1 MLRLPARKPVPEG
14 YLFSSEALMALMV
27 PLIIEQFLAAAV
39 GMADTMMVSRAGEAA
54 ISGVSLVDMI
64 NKLIFQL
71 LAALATGGAVVT
83 SQFLGAKARHKA
95 SDSAGQLV
103 LLSAV
108 AGAAIM
114 LFALVFSRPMMRLF
128 FGQITDD
135 VMDAGLLYQRIVALS
150 YPFLALYN
158 AGAALF
164 RSMGNSKVSMQV
176 SVIINVLNVIG
187 NAVCVFGLGMGVAGV
202 AIPSLVS
209 YILGAALMI
218 WLLRSPDMPL
228 PVAFTV
234 RLRRDMAG
242 SILRIGVP
250 SAMENSVFQLGRIVV
265 VSMISLF
272 GTVQIAA
279 NAVANNLDG
288 LAIIPGQA
296 YELAMI
302 AVVGRC
308 IGARDIPQA
317 RYYTRRMMKGSYLS
331 VGGVSLAMLAGLP
344 LLLGLYEISD
354 ATWQLSWLLVVIH
367 LTMGIL
373 IWPASFVLPC
383 ALRAA
388 NDVKFPMWVS
398 ILSMAIW
405 RLGFSY
411 LLAVRLGWGAVGVW
425 IAMVVDWICRTIC
438 FVGRWASG
446 RWEHFY
452 KDDTEK
458 ETVCD

>member
-27 PLIIEQFLAAAV
+27 PLVIEQFLAAAV

-103 LLSAV
+103 LLSAL
-108 AGAAIM
+108 AGIAIM
-114 LFALVFSRPMMRLF
+114 LFTLVLSRPLMRLF

-135 VMDAGLLYQRIVALS
+135 VMDAGLLYLRIVALS

-218 WLLRSPDMPL
+218 WLLHSPDMPL
-228 PVAFTV
+228 PVAFTA
-234 RLRRDMAG
+234 RLRGDMAG

-438 FVGRWASG
+438 FAGRWASG

-452 KDDTEK
+452 KDDKEK

>member
-135 VMDAGLLYQRIVALS
+135 VMDAGLLYLRIVALS

-176 SVIINVLNVIG
+176 SAIINVLNVIG

-458 ETVCD
+458 ETLCD

>member
-1 MLRLPARKPVPEG
+1 MTHCRKYTPDIG
-14 YLFSSEALMALMV
+14 
-27 PLIIEQFLAAAV
+27 
-39 GMADTMMVSRAGEAA
+39 SRHRR
-54 ISGVSLVDMI
+54 
-64 NKLIFQL
+64 Q
-71 LAALATGGAVVT
+71 
-83 SQFLGAKARHKA
+83 RHKA

-103 LLSAV
+103 LLSAL
-108 AGAAIM
+108 AGTGIM
-114 LFALVFSRPMMRLF
+114 LFTLALAHPMMRLF

-135 VMDAGLLYQRIVALS
+135 VMAAGLLYLRIVALS

-176 SVIINVLNVIG
+176 SVLVNVLNVIG
-187 NAVCVFGLGMGVAGV
+187 NAICVFGLGMGVAGV
-202 AIPSLVS
+202 AIPSLIS
-209 YILGAALMI
+209 YIVGAALML

-228 PVAFTV
+228 PVGFTI
-234 RLRRDMAG
+234 RLQGDMAR
-242 SILRIGVP
+242 SILGIGIP

-265 VSMISLF
+265 VSMISLS

-308 IGARDIPQA
+308 IGARDMRQA
-317 RYYTRRMMKGSYLS
+317 RYYTGRLMKGSYLS
-331 VGGVSLAMLAGLP
+331 LAAVSLVMLAGLP

-354 ATWQLSWLLVVIH
+354 ATWQLAWLLVVIH
-367 LTMGIL
+367 LTVGML

-411 LLAVRLGWGAVGVW
+411 LLAVRMEWGAVGVW
-425 IAMVVDWICRTIC
+425 IAMVVDWVCRTIC
-438 FVGRWASG
+438 FAGRWKSG

-452 KDDTEK
+452 KEK
-458 ETVCD
+458 ETV

>member
-1 MLRLPARKPVPEG
+1 MLHLPARKPVPEG
-14 YLFSSEALMALMV
+14 YLFSNEALMALMV
-27 PLIIEQFLAAAV
+27 PLVIEQFLAAAV

-83 SQFLGAKARHKA
+83 SQFLGARARHKA

-103 LLSAV
+103 LLSAL
-108 AGAAIM
+108 AGTGIM
-114 LFALVFSRPMMRLF
+114 LFTLALAHPMMRLF

-135 VMDAGLLYQRIVALS
+135 VMAAGLLYLRIVALS

-176 SVIINVLNVIG
+176 SVLVNVLNVIG
-187 NAVCVFGLGMGVAGV
+187 NAICVFGLGMGVAGV
-202 AIPSLVS
+202 AIPSLIS
-209 YILGAALMI
+209 YIVGAALML

-228 PVAFTV
+228 PVAFTA
-234 RLRRDMAG
+234 RLRGDMAR
-242 SILRIGVP
+242 SILGIGIP

-265 VSMISLF
+265 ISMISLF

-308 IGARDIPQA
+308 IGARDMRQA
-317 RYYTRRMMKGSYLS
+317 RYYTGRLMKGSYLS
-331 VGGVSLAMLAGLP
+331 LAAVSLVMLAGLP

-354 ATWQLSWLLVVIH
+354 ATWQLAWLLVVIH
-367 LTMGIL
+367 LTVGML

-398 ILSMAIW
+398 ILSMVIW

-411 LLAVRLGWGAVGVW
+411 LLAVRMEWGAVGVW
-425 IAMVVDWICRTIC
+425 IAMVVDWVCRTIC
-438 FVGRWASG
+438 FVGRWKSG

-452 KDDTEK
+452 KEK
-458 ETVCD
+458 ETV

>member
-1 MLRLPARKPVPEG
+1 MLLMGKRKPVPEG
-14 YLFSSEALMALMV
+14 YLFSNEALMALMV
-27 PLIIEQFLAAAV
+27 PLVIEQFLAAAV

-83 SQFLGAKARHKA
+83 SQFLGARARHKA

-103 LLSAV
+103 LLSAL
-108 AGAAIM
+108 AGTGIM
-114 LFALVFSRPMMRLF
+114 LFALVLSRPMLRLF

-135 VMDAGLLYQRIVALS
+135 VMAAGLLYLRIVALS

-176 SVIINVLNVIG
+176 SVLVNVLNVIG
-187 NAVCVFGLGMGVAGV
+187 NAICVFGLGMGVAGV
-202 AIPSLVS
+202 AIPSLIS
-209 YILGAALMI
+209 YIVGAALML

-228 PVAFTV
+228 PVAFTA
-234 RLRRDMAG
+234 RLRGDMAR
-242 SILRIGVP
+242 SILGIGIP

-265 VSMISLF
+265 VSMISLS

-308 IGARDIPQA
+308 IGARDMRQA
-317 RYYTRRMMKGSYLS
+317 RYYTGRLMKGSYLS
-331 VGGVSLAMLAGLP
+331 LAAVSLVMLAGLP

-354 ATWQLSWLLVVIH
+354 ATWQLAWLLVVIH
-367 LTMGIL
+367 LTVGML

-398 ILSMAIW
+398 ILSMVIW

-411 LLAVRLGWGAVGVW
+411 LLAVRMEWGAVGVW
-425 IAMVVDWICRTIC
+425 IAMVVDWVCRTTC
-438 FVGRWASG
+438 FVWRFKSG
-446 RWEHFY
+446 VWKTKYIE
-452 KDDTEK
+452 
-458 ETVCD
+458 

>member
-1 MLRLPARKPVPEG
+1 MLHLPARKPVPEG
-14 YLFSSEALMALMV
+14 YLFSNEALMALMV
-27 PLIIEQFLAAAV
+27 PLVIEQFLAAAV

-83 SQFLGAKARHKA
+83 SQFLGARARHKA

-103 LLSAV
+103 LLSAL
-108 AGAAIM
+108 AGTGIM
-114 LFALVFSRPMMRLF
+114 LFTLALAHPMMRLF

-135 VMDAGLLYQRIVALS
+135 VMAAGLLYLRIVALS

-176 SVIINVLNVIG
+176 SVLVNVLNVIG
-187 NAVCVFGLGMGVAGV
+187 NAICVFGLGMGVAGV
-202 AIPSLVS
+202 AIPSLIS
-209 YILGAALMI
+209 YIVGAALML

-228 PVAFTV
+228 PVGFTI
-234 RLRRDMAG
+234 RLRGDMAR
-242 SILRIGVP
+242 SILGIGIP

-265 VSMISLF
+265 VSMISLS

-308 IGARDIPQA
+308 IGARDMRQA
-317 RYYTRRMMKGSYLS
+317 RYYTGRLMKGSYLS
-331 VGGVSLAMLAGLP
+331 LAAVSLVMLAGLP

-354 ATWQLSWLLVVIH
+354 ATWQLAWLLVVIH
-367 LTMGIL
+367 LTVGML

-411 LLAVRLGWGAVGVW
+411 LLAVRMEWGAVGVW
-425 IAMVVDWICRTIC
+425 IAMVVDWVCRTIC
-438 FVGRWASG
+438 FAGRWKSG

-452 KDDTEK
+452 KEK
-458 ETVCD
+458 ETV

>member
-1 MLRLPARKPVPEG
+1 MLHLPARKPVPEG
-14 YLFSSEALMALMV
+14 YLFSNEALMALMV
-27 PLIIEQFLAAAV
+27 PLVIEQFLAAAV

-83 SQFLGAKARHKA
+83 SQFLGARARHKA

-103 LLSAV
+103 LLSAL
-108 AGAAIM
+108 AGTGIM
-114 LFALVFSRPMMRLF
+114 LFTLALAHPMMRLF

-135 VMDAGLLYQRIVALS
+135 VMAAGLLYLRIVALS

-176 SVIINVLNVIG
+176 SVLVNVLNVIG
-187 NAVCVFGLGMGVAGV
+187 NAICVFGLGMGVAGV
-202 AIPSLVS
+202 AIPSLIS
-209 YILGAALMI
+209 YIVGAALML

-228 PVAFTV
+228 PVGFTI
-234 RLRRDMAG
+234 RLQGDMAR
-242 SILRIGVP
+242 SILGIGIP

-265 VSMISLF
+265 VSMISLS

-308 IGARDIPQA
+308 IGARDMRQA
-317 RYYTRRMMKGSYLS
+317 RYYTGRLMKGSYLS
-331 VGGVSLAMLAGLP
+331 LAAVSLVMLAGLP

-354 ATWQLSWLLVVIH
+354 ATWQLAWLLVVIH
-367 LTMGIL
+367 LTVGML

-398 ILSMAIW
+398 ILSMVIW

-411 LLAVRLGWGAVGVW
+411 LLAVRMEWGAVGVW
-425 IAMVVDWICRTIC
+425 IAMVVDWVCRTIC
-438 FVGRWASG
+438 FAGRWKSG

-452 KDDTEK
+452 KEK
-458 ETVCD
+458 ETV

>member
-108 AGAAIM
+108 AGTAIM

-135 VMDAGLLYQRIVALS
+135 VMDAGLLYLRIVALS

-458 ETVCD
+458 ETLCD

>member
-135 VMDAGLLYQRIVALS
+135 VMDAGLLYLRIVALS

-458 ETVCD
+458 ETLCD

>member
-1 MLRLPARKPVPEG
+1 MLHLPARKPVPEG
-14 YLFSSEALMALMV
+14 YLFSNEALMALMV
-27 PLIIEQFLAAAV
+27 PLVIEQFLAAAV

-83 SQFLGAKARHKA
+83 SQFLGARARHKA

-103 LLSAV
+103 LLSAL
-108 AGAAIM
+108 AGTGIM
-114 LFALVFSRPMMRLF
+114 LFTLALAHPMMRLF

-135 VMDAGLLYQRIVALS
+135 VMAAGLLYLRIVALS

-176 SVIINVLNVIG
+176 SVLVNVLNVIG
-187 NAVCVFGLGMGVAGV
+187 NAICVFGLGMGVAGV
-202 AIPSLVS
+202 AIPSLIS
-209 YILGAALMI
+209 YIVGAALML

-228 PVAFTV
+228 PVGFTI
-234 RLRRDMAG
+234 RLQGDMAR
-242 SILRIGVP
+242 SILGIGIP

-265 VSMISLF
+265 VSMISLS

-308 IGARDIPQA
+308 IGARDMRQA
-317 RYYTRRMMKGSYLS
+317 RYYTGRLMKGSYLS
-331 VGGVSLAMLAGLP
+331 LAAVSLVMLAGLP

-354 ATWQLSWLLVVIH
+354 ATWQLAWLLVVIH
-367 LTMGIL
+367 LTVGML

-411 LLAVRLGWGAVGVW
+411 LLAVRMEWGAVGVW
-425 IAMVVDWICRTIC
+425 IAMVVDWVCRTIC
-438 FVGRWASG
+438 FVGRWKSG

-452 KDDTEK
+452 KEK
-458 ETVCD
+458 ETV

>member
-1 MLRLPARKPVPEG
+1 MLLMGKRKPVPEG
-14 YLFSSEALMALMV
+14 YLFSNEALMALMV
-27 PLIIEQFLAAAV
+27 PLVIEQFLAAAV

-83 SQFLGAKARHKA
+83 SQFLGARARHKA

-103 LLSAV
+103 LLSAL
-108 AGAAIM
+108 AGTGIM
-114 LFALVFSRPMMRLF
+114 LFTLALAHPMMRLF

-135 VMDAGLLYQRIVALS
+135 VMAAGLLYLRIVALS

-176 SVIINVLNVIG
+176 SALVNVLNVIG
-187 NAVCVFGLGMGVAGV
+187 NAICVFGLGMGVAGV
-202 AIPSLVS
+202 AIPSLIS
-209 YILGAALMI
+209 YIVGAALML

-228 PVAFTV
+228 PVGFTL
-234 RLRRDMAG
+234 RLQGDMARN
-242 SILRIGVP
+242 ILGIGIP

-265 VSMISLF
+265 VSMISLS

-308 IGARDIPQA
+308 IGARDMRQA
-317 RYYTRRMMKGSYLS
+317 RYYTGRLMKGSYLS
-331 VGGVSLAMLAGLP
+331 LAAVSLVMPAGLP

-354 ATWQLSWLLVVIH
+354 ATWQLAWLLVVIH
-367 LTMGIL
+367 LTVGML

-398 ILSMAIW
+398 ILSMVIW

-411 LLAVRLGWGAVGVW
+411 LLAVRMEWGAVGVW
-425 IAMVVDWICRTIC
+425 IAMVVDWVCRTIC
-438 FVGRWASG
+438 FAGRWKSG

-452 KDDTEK
+452 KEK
-458 ETVCD
+458 ETV

>member
-14 YLFSSEALMALMV
+14 YLFSSEALMVLMV

-135 VMDAGLLYQRIVALS
+135 VMDAGLLYLRIVALS

>member
-1 MLRLPARKPVPEG
+1 MLLMGKRKPVPEG
-14 YLFSSEALMALMV
+14 YLFSNEALMALMV
-27 PLIIEQFLAAAV
+27 PLVIEQFLAAAV

-83 SQFLGAKARHKA
+83 SQFLGARARHKA

-103 LLSAV
+103 LLSAL
-108 AGAAIM
+108 AGTGIM
-114 LFALVFSRPMMRLF
+114 LFALVLSRPMLRLF

-135 VMDAGLLYQRIVALS
+135 VMAAGLLYLRIVALS

-176 SVIINVLNVIG
+176 SALVNVLNVIG
-187 NAVCVFGLGMGVAGV
+187 NAICVFGLGMGVAGV
-202 AIPSLVS
+202 AIPSLIS
-209 YILGAALMI
+209 YIVGAALML

-228 PVAFTV
+228 PVGFTL
-234 RLRRDMAG
+234 RLQGDMARN
-242 SILRIGVP
+242 ILGIGIP

-265 VSMISLF
+265 VSMISLS

-308 IGARDIPQA
+308 IGARDMRQA
-317 RYYTRRMMKGSYLS
+317 RYYTGRLMKGSYLS
-331 VGGVSLAMLAGLP
+331 LAAVSLVMPAGLP

-354 ATWQLSWLLVVIH
+354 ATWQLAWLLVVIH
-367 LTMGIL
+367 LTVGML

-398 ILSMAIW
+398 ILSMVIW

-411 LLAVRLGWGAVGVW
+411 LLAVQMEWGAVGVW
-425 IAMVVDWICRTIC
+425 IAMVVDWICRTAC
-438 FVGRWASG
+438 FVGRWKSG

-452 KDDTEK
+452 KEK
-458 ETVCD
+458 ETV

>member
-135 VMDAGLLYQRIVALS
+135 VMDAGLLYLRIVALS

>member
-1 MLRLPARKPVPEG
+1 MLLIGKRKPVPEG
-14 YLFSSEALMALMV
+14 YLFSNEALMALMV
-27 PLIIEQFLAAAV
+27 PLVIEQFLAAAV

-83 SQFLGAKARHKA
+83 SQFLGARARHKA

-103 LLSAV
+103 LLSAL
-108 AGAAIM
+108 AGTGIM
-114 LFALVFSRPMMRLF
+114 LFTLALAHPMMRLF

-135 VMDAGLLYQRIVALS
+135 VMAAGLLYLRIVALS

-176 SVIINVLNVIG
+176 SVLVNVLNVIG
-187 NAVCVFGLGMGVAGV
+187 NAICVFGLGMGVAGV
-202 AIPSLVS
+202 AIPSLIS
-209 YILGAALMI
+209 YIVGAALML

-228 PVAFTV
+228 PVAFTA
-234 RLRRDMAG
+234 RLRGDMAR
-242 SILRIGVP
+242 SILGIGIP

-308 IGARDIPQA
+308 IGARDMRQA
-317 RYYTRRMMKGSYLS
+317 RYYTGRLMKGSYLS
-331 VGGVSLAMLAGLP
+331 LAAVSLVMLAGLP

-354 ATWQLSWLLVVIH
+354 ATWQLAWLLVVIH
-367 LTMGIL
+367 LTVGML

-411 LLAVRLGWGAVGVW
+411 LLAVQMEWGAVGVW

-438 FVGRWASG
+438 FVGRWKSG

-452 KDDTEK
+452 KEK
-458 ETVCD
+458 ETV

>member
-1 MLRLPARKPVPEG
+1 MLRLPAKKPVPEG
-14 YLFSSEALMALMV
+14 YLFSNEALTALMI
-27 PLIIEQFLAAAV
+27 PLVIEQFLAAAV

-71 LAALATGGAVVT
+71 LAALATGGAVIT
-83 SQFLGAKARHKA
+83 SQYLGAKARHRA
-95 SDSAGQLV
+95 SQSAGQLV
-103 LLSAV
+103 LLSAL
-108 AGAAIM
+108 AGTGIM
-114 LFALVFSRPMMRLF
+114 LFTLALSRPMLRLF
-128 FGQITDD
+128 FGQITEE
-135 VMDAGLLYQRIVALS
+135 VMDAGLLYLRIVALS

-176 SVIINVLNVIG
+176 SAIVNVLNVVG
-187 NAVCVFGLGMGVAGV
+187 NAICVFGFGMGVAGV

-209 YILGAALMI
+209 YILGAGLML

-228 PVAFTV
+228 PVAFTA
-234 RLRRDMAG
+234 RLQGGMARN
-242 SILRIGVP
+242 ILGIGIP

-308 IGARDIPQA
+308 IGAGDPAQA
-317 RYYTRRMMKGSYLS
+317 RYYTRRLMKGSYLS
-331 VGGVSLAMLAGLP
+331 LGAVSLAMLAGLP

-354 ATWQLSWLLVVIH
+354 ATWQLAWLLVGIH
-367 LTMGIL
+367 LTVGML

-411 LLAVRLGWGAVGVW
+411 LLAVRLEWGAVGVW
-425 IAMVVDWICRTIC
+425 IAMVVDWVCRTLC
-438 FVGRWASG
+438 FTTRWASG
-446 RWEHFY
+446 RWERFY
-452 KDDTEK
+452 KKEQK
-458 ETVCD
+458 ETV

>member
-1 MLRLPARKPVPEG
+1 MMLHLPARKPVPEG
-14 YLFSSEALMALMV
+14 YLFSNEALMALMV
-27 PLIIEQFLAAAV
+27 PLVIEQFLAAAV

-83 SQFLGAKARHKA
+83 SQFLGARARHKA

-103 LLSAV
+103 LLSAL
-108 AGAAIM
+108 AGTGIM
-114 LFALVFSRPMMRLF
+114 LFTLALAHPMMRLF

-135 VMDAGLLYQRIVALS
+135 VMAAGLLYLRIVALS

-176 SVIINVLNVIG
+176 SVLVNVLNVIG
-187 NAVCVFGLGMGVAGV
+187 NAICVFGLGMGVAGV
-202 AIPSLVS
+202 AIPSLIS
-209 YILGAALMI
+209 YIVGAALML

-228 PVAFTV
+228 PVGFTI
-234 RLRRDMAG
+234 RLQGDMAR
-242 SILRIGVP
+242 SILGIGIP

-265 VSMISLF
+265 VSMISLS

-308 IGARDIPQA
+308 IGARDMRQA
-317 RYYTRRMMKGSYLS
+317 RYYTGRLMKGSYLS
-331 VGGVSLAMLAGLP
+331 LAAVSLVMPAGLP

-354 ATWQLSWLLVVIH
+354 ATWQLAWLLVVIH
-367 LTMGIL
+367 LTVGML

-398 ILSMAIW
+398 ILSMVIW

-411 LLAVRLGWGAVGVW
+411 LLAVRMEWGAVGVW
-425 IAMVVDWICRTIC
+425 IAMVVDWVCRTIC
-438 FVGRWASG
+438 FAGRWKSG

-452 KDDTEK
+452 KEK
-458 ETVCD
+458 ETV

>member
-1 MLRLPARKPVPEG
+1 MLLMGKRKPVPEG
-14 YLFSSEALMALMV
+14 YLFSNEALMALMV
-27 PLIIEQFLAAAV
+27 PLVIEQFLAAAV

-83 SQFLGAKARHKA
+83 SQFLGARARHKA

-103 LLSAV
+103 LLSAL
-108 AGAAIM
+108 AGTGIM
-114 LFALVFSRPMMRLF
+114 LFALVFSRPMLRLF

-135 VMDAGLLYQRIVALS
+135 VMAAGLLYLRIVALS

-176 SVIINVLNVIG
+176 SVLVNVLNVIG
-187 NAVCVFGLGMGVAGV
+187 NAICVFGLGMGVAGV
-202 AIPSLVS
+202 AIPSLIS
-209 YILGAALMI
+209 YIVGAALML

-228 PVAFTV
+228 PVGFTL
-234 RLRRDMAG
+234 RLQGDMARN
-242 SILRIGVP
+242 ILGIGIP

-308 IGARDIPQA
+308 IGARDMRQA
-317 RYYTRRMMKGSYLS
+317 RYYTGRLMKGSYLS
-331 VGGVSLAMLAGLP
+331 LAAVSLVMLAGLP

-354 ATWQLSWLLVVIH
+354 ATWQLAWLLVVIH
-367 LTMGIL
+367 LTVGML

-398 ILSMAIW
+398 ILSMVIW

-411 LLAVRLGWGAVGVW
+411 LLAVQMEWGAVGVW
-425 IAMVVDWICRTIC
+425 IAMVVDWICRTAC
-438 FVGRWASG
+438 FVGRWKSG

-452 KDDTEK
+452 KEK
-458 ETVCD
+458 ETV

>member
-1 MLRLPARKPVPEG
+1 MLLMGKRKPVPEG
-14 YLFSSEALMALMV
+14 YLFSNEALMALMV
-27 PLIIEQFLAAAV
+27 PLVIEQFLAAAV

-83 SQFLGAKARHKA
+83 SQFLGARARHKA

-103 LLSAV
+103 LLSAL
-108 AGAAIM
+108 AGTGIM
-114 LFALVFSRPMMRLF
+114 LFALVFSRPMLRLF

-135 VMDAGLLYQRIVALS
+135 VMAAGLLYLRIVALS

-176 SVIINVLNVIG
+176 SALVNVLNVIG
-187 NAVCVFGLGMGVAGV
+187 NAICVFGLGMGVAGV
-202 AIPSLVS
+202 AIPSLIS
-209 YILGAALMI
+209 YIVGAALML

-228 PVAFTV
+228 PVGFTL
-234 RLRRDMAG
+234 RLQGDMARN
-242 SILRIGVP
+242 ILGIGIP

-308 IGARDIPQA
+308 IGARDMRQA
-317 RYYTRRMMKGSYLS
+317 RYYTGRLMKGSYLS
-331 VGGVSLAMLAGLP
+331 LAAVSLVMLAGLP

-354 ATWQLSWLLVVIH
+354 ATWQLAWLLVVIH
-367 LTMGIL
+367 LTVGML

-398 ILSMAIW
+398 ILSMVIW

-411 LLAVRLGWGAVGVW
+411 LLAVQMEWGAVGVW
-425 IAMVVDWICRTIC
+425 IAMVVDWICRTAC
-438 FVGRWASG
+438 FVGRWKSG

-452 KDDTEK
+452 KEK
-458 ETVCD
+458 ETV

>member
-1 MLRLPARKPVPEG
+1 MLLMGKRKPVPEG
-14 YLFSSEALMALMV
+14 YLFSNEALMALMV
-27 PLIIEQFLAAAV
+27 PLVIEQFLAAAV

-83 SQFLGAKARHKA
+83 SQFLGARARHKA

-103 LLSAV
+103 LLSAL
-108 AGAAIM
+108 AGTGIM
-114 LFALVFSRPMMRLF
+114 LFTLALAHPMMRLF

-135 VMDAGLLYQRIVALS
+135 VMAAGLLYLRIVALS

-176 SVIINVLNVIG
+176 SVLVNVLNVIG
-187 NAVCVFGLGMGVAGV
+187 NAICVFGLGMGVAGV
-202 AIPSLVS
+202 AIPSLIS
-209 YILGAALMI
+209 YIVGAALML

-228 PVAFTV
+228 PVGFTL
-234 RLRRDMAG
+234 RLQGDMARN
-242 SILRIGVP
+242 ILGIGIP

-308 IGARDIPQA
+308 IGARDMRQA
-317 RYYTRRMMKGSYLS
+317 RYYTGRLMKGSYLS
-331 VGGVSLAMLAGLP
+331 LAAVSLVMLAGLP

-354 ATWQLSWLLVVIH
+354 ATWQLAWLLVVIH
-367 LTMGIL
+367 LTVGML

-398 ILSMAIW
+398 ILSMVIW

-411 LLAVRLGWGAVGVW
+411 LLAVQMEWGAVGVW
-425 IAMVVDWICRTIC
+425 IAMVVDWICRTAC
-438 FVGRWASG
+438 FVGRWKSG

-452 KDDTEK
+452 KEK
-458 ETVCD
+458 ETV

>member
-1 MLRLPARKPVPEG
+1 MLLMGKRKPVPEG
-14 YLFSSEALMALMV
+14 YLFSNEALMALMV
-27 PLIIEQFLAAAV
+27 PLVIEQFLAAAV

-71 LAALATGGAVVT
+71 LA
-83 SQFLGAKARHKA
+83 HKA

-103 LLSAV
+103 LLSAL
-108 AGAAIM
+108 AGTGIM
-114 LFALVFSRPMMRLF
+114 LFTLALAHPMMRLF

-135 VMDAGLLYQRIVALS
+135 VMAAGLLYLRIVALS

-176 SVIINVLNVIG
+176 SVLVNVLNVIG
-187 NAVCVFGLGMGVAGV
+187 NAICVFGLGMGVAGV
-202 AIPSLVS
+202 AIPSLIS
-209 YILGAALMI
+209 YIVGAALML

-228 PVAFTV
+228 PVGFTI
-234 RLRRDMAG
+234 RLQGDMAR
-242 SILRIGVP
+242 SILGIGIP

-308 IGARDIPQA
+308 IGARDMRQA
-317 RYYTRRMMKGSYLS
+317 RYYTGRLMKGSYLS
-331 VGGVSLAMLAGLP
+331 LAAVSLVMLAGLP

-354 ATWQLSWLLVVIH
+354 ATWQLAWLLVVIH
-367 LTMGIL
+367 LTVGML

-398 ILSMAIW
+398 ILSMVIW

-411 LLAVRLGWGAVGVW
+411 LLAVRMEWGAVGVW
-425 IAMVVDWICRTIC
+425 IAMVVDWVCRTIC
-438 FVGRWASG
+438 FAGRWKSG

-452 KDDTEK
+452 KEK
-458 ETVCD
+458 ETV

>member
-1 MLRLPARKPVPEG
+1 MLLMGKRKPVPEG
-14 YLFSSEALMALMV
+14 YLFSNEALMALMV
-27 PLIIEQFLAAAV
+27 PLVIEQFLAAAV

-83 SQFLGAKARHKA
+83 SQFLGARARHKA

-103 LLSAV
+103 LLSAL
-108 AGAAIM
+108 AGTGIM
-114 LFALVFSRPMMRLF
+114 LFALVFSRPMLRLF

-135 VMDAGLLYQRIVALS
+135 VMAAGLLYLRIVALS

-176 SVIINVLNVIG
+176 SALVNVLNV
-187 NAVCVFGLGMGVAGV
+187 MGVAGV
-202 AIPSLVS
+202 AIPSLIS
-209 YILGAALMI
+209 YIVGAALML

-228 PVAFTV
+228 PVGFTL
-234 RLRRDMAG
+234 RLQGDMARN
-242 SILRIGVP
+242 ILGIGIP

-308 IGARDIPQA
+308 IGARDMRQA
-317 RYYTRRMMKGSYLS
+317 RYYTGRLMKGSYLS
-331 VGGVSLAMLAGLP
+331 LAAVSLVMLAGLP

-354 ATWQLSWLLVVIH
+354 ATWQLAWLLVVIH
-367 LTMGIL
+367 LTVGML

-398 ILSMAIW
+398 ILSMVIW

-411 LLAVRLGWGAVGVW
+411 LLAVQMEWGAVGVW
-425 IAMVVDWICRTIC
+425 IAMVVDWICRTAC
-438 FVGRWASG
+438 FVGRWKSG

-452 KDDTEK
+452 KEK
-458 ETVCD
+458 ETV

>member
-135 VMDAGLLYQRIVALS
+135 VMDAGLLYLRIVALS

-317 RYYTRRMMKGSYLS
+317 WYYTRRMMKGSYLS

-458 ETVCD
+458 ETLCD

>member
-1 MLRLPARKPVPEG
+1 MLLMGKRKPVPEG
-14 YLFSSEALMALMV
+14 YLFSNEALMALMV
-27 PLIIEQFLAAAV
+27 PLVIEQFLAAAV

-83 SQFLGAKARHKA
+83 SQFLGARARHKA

-103 LLSAV
+103 LLSAL
-108 AGAAIM
+108 AGTGIM
-114 LFALVFSRPMMRLF
+114 LFALVLSRPMLRLF

-135 VMDAGLLYQRIVALS
+135 VMAAGLLYLRIVALS

-176 SVIINVLNVIG
+176 SALVNVLNVIG
-187 NAVCVFGLGMGVAGV
+187 NAICVFGLGMGVAGV
-202 AIPSLVS
+202 AIPSLIS
-209 YILGAALMI
+209 YIVGAALML

-228 PVAFTV
+228 PVGFTL
-234 RLRRDMAG
+234 RLQGDMARN
-242 SILRIGVP
+242 ILGIGIP

-308 IGARDIPQA
+308 IGARDMRQA
-317 RYYTRRMMKGSYLS
+317 RYYTGRLMKGSYLS
-331 VGGVSLAMLAGLP
+331 LAAVSLVMLAGLP

-354 ATWQLSWLLVVIH
+354 ATWQLAWLLVVIH
-367 LTMGIL
+367 LTVGML

-398 ILSMAIW
+398 ILSMVIW

-411 LLAVRLGWGAVGVW
+411 LLAVQMEWGAVGVW
-425 IAMVVDWICRTIC
+425 IAMVVDWICRTAC
-438 FVGRWASG
+438 FVGRWKSG

-452 KDDTEK
+452 KEK
-458 ETVCD
+458 ETV

>member
-1 MLRLPARKPVPEG
+1 
-14 YLFSSEALMALMV
+14 MALMV
-27 PLIIEQFLAAAV
+27 PLVIEQFLAAAV

-83 SQFLGAKARHKA
+83 SQFLGARARHKA

-103 LLSAV
+103 LLSAL
-108 AGAAIM
+108 AGTGIM
-114 LFALVFSRPMMRLF
+114 LFTLALAHPMMRLF

-135 VMDAGLLYQRIVALS
+135 VMAAGLLYLRIVALS

-176 SVIINVLNVIG
+176 SVLVNVLNVIG
-187 NAVCVFGLGMGVAGV
+187 NAICVFGLGMGVAGV
-202 AIPSLVS
+202 AIPSLIS
-209 YILGAALMI
+209 YIVGAALML

-228 PVAFTV
+228 PVAFTA
-234 RLRRDMAG
+234 RLRGDMAR
-242 SILRIGVP
+242 SILGIGIP

-265 VSMISLF
+265 VSMISLS

-308 IGARDIPQA
+308 IGARDMRQA
-317 RYYTRRMMKGSYLS
+317 RYYTGRLMKGSYLS
-331 VGGVSLAMLAGLP
+331 LAAVSLVMLAGLP

-354 ATWQLSWLLVVIH
+354 ATWQLAWLLVVIH
-367 LTMGIL
+367 LTVGML

-411 LLAVRLGWGAVGVW
+411 LLAVRMEWGAVGVW
-425 IAMVVDWICRTIC
+425 IAMVVDWVCRTIC
-438 FVGRWASG
+438 FAGRWKSG

-452 KDDTEK
+452 KEK
-458 ETVCD
+458 ETV

>member
-1 MLRLPARKPVPEG
+1 MLHLPARKPVPEG
-14 YLFSSEALMALMV
+14 YLFSNEALMALMV
-27 PLIIEQFLAAAV
+27 PLVIEQFLAAAV

-83 SQFLGAKARHKA
+83 SQFLGARARHKA

-103 LLSAV
+103 LLSAL
-108 AGAAIM
+108 AGTGIM
-114 LFALVFSRPMMRLF
+114 LFTLALAHPMMRLF

-135 VMDAGLLYQRIVALS
+135 VMAAGLLYLRIVALS

-176 SVIINVLNVIG
+176 SVLVNVLNVIG
-187 NAVCVFGLGMGVAGV
+187 NAICVFGLGMGVAGV
-202 AIPSLVS
+202 AIPSLIS
-209 YILGAALMI
+209 YIVGAALML

-228 PVAFTV
+228 PVGFTI
-234 RLRRDMAG
+234 RLQGDMAR
-242 SILRIGVP
+242 SILGIGIP

-265 VSMISLF
+265 VSMISLS

-308 IGARDIPQA
+308 IGARDMRQA
-317 RYYTRRMMKGSYLS
+317 RYYTGRLMKGSYLS
-331 VGGVSLAMLAGLP
+331 LAAVSLVMLAGLP

-354 ATWQLSWLLVVIH
+354 ATWQLAWLLVVIH
-367 LTMGIL
+367 LTVGML

-398 ILSMAIW
+398 ILSMVIW

-411 LLAVRLGWGAVGVW
+411 LLAVRMEWGAVGVW
-425 IAMVVDWICRTIC
+425 IAMVVDWVCRTIC
-438 FVGRWASG
+438 FVGRWKSG

-452 KDDTEK
+452 KEK
-458 ETVCD
+458 ETV